1 MENRFCGKDVKEIED
16 RFYKLL
22 EEIDEASS
30 NDNTSGK
37 EMAEMYRELAD
48 AIEIIGDLED
58 NSEG

>member
-1 MENRFCGKDVKEIED
+1 MENRFCGKDVKEVEN

-22 EEIDEASS
+22 EEIDKASS

>member
-1 MENRFCGKDVKEIED
+1 MENRFCGKDVKEVED

-30 NDNTSGK
+30 NDNTSAK